1 MSTRSDGRSDE
12 RIHYVA
18 VCVAVFTWGLGPLF
32 VRAIDASS
40 LTIVFWRLW
49 LATPIAV
56 LFARVVR
63 RPLTLPILRR
73 CVIGGTTFACS
84 ILFGF
89 ASFQQTSVANA
100 SLIGSMTPIPVLLVA
115 GRMFGERVT
124 PRSLAF
130 AGLSIVGV
138 AAVVIGAGADSG
150 ASLQGDLLALAGLVT
165 FTAYFLEIKRQRMYG
180 IAVPALLAGVM
191 LVAALSVTPFA
202 LLLSDDL
209 ATLDHWDWLW
219 LSALV
224 LLPGTLGHGLMA
236 WAHAHVDVTIS
247 SLLTLANPVVSTV
260 GAWLVY
266 SQSLTGVQIMGAV
279 MVIGGLVGVV
289 AAAPRPAAELAIDTT

>member
-1 MSTRSDGRSDE
+1 MSTPSPARTDE

-18 VCVAVFTWGLGPLF
+18 VCVAVFAWGLGPLF

-40 LTIVFWRLW
+40 VTIVFWRLW
-49 LATPIAV
+49 LATPIALV
-56 LFARVVR
+56 LARVVG
-63 RPLTLPILRR
+63 RPLTWRILRR
-73 CVIGGTTFACS
+73 CLIGGAMFAAS

-89 ASFQQTSVANA
+89 ASFQQTSIANA

-124 PRSLAF
+124 TRSLVF
-130 AGLSIVGV
+130 GGVSIVGV

-150 ASLQGDLLALAGLVT
+150 ATLRGDLLALAGLFT
-165 FTAYFLEIKRQRMYG
+165 FTAYFLEIKRQRMFG
-180 IAVPALLAGVM
+180 ISVPALLAGVM
-191 LVAALSVTPFA
+191 LVAALVVTPFA

-209 ATLDHWDWLW
+209 GTLDHWDWLW
-219 LSALV
+219 LMALV
-224 LLPGTLGHGLMA
+224 LVPGTLGHGLMA

-266 SQSLTGVQIMGAV
+266 DQTLTGLQVLGALL
-279 MVIGGLVGVV
+279 VIGGLVGVV
-289 AAAPRPAAELAIDTT
+289 MGAPRVEAELAIDTT